1 MFITKKHLPRRAV
14 LKAAGVSLALPFLD
28 AMVPAGTALAQTA
41 AVPRLRTGFFYIP
54 HGAIMGNT
62 SHGPSLDKWTPSGS
76 GATFK
81 LSPILA
87 SLEPYKKYVSSF
99 GNLQNAATAG
109 SVHSFTPATWLSA
122 TRPDT
127 GAPRAHMA
135 TTLDQVIAKIIG
147 QETPLPSLEVAA
159 ETTVQSAAG
168 GGGYYS
174 TLSFRDAESPLP
186 MEPNPRKVFLQLF
199 GEGDTPQERATIN
212 TRTSSLLD
220 LILEGTKSLK
230 GNLGNGDRAALDGYL
245 ESVREVERRTQK
257 AGAKDLSALTIPEAP
272 VGEQDAFAEQ
282 VKLMFDLVALA
293 YQADLTRVASYI
305 MAAEG
310 TNRTVQPHRYSGF
323 LPSRLTPR
331 QRSDE
336 NRKAGQD
343 PDVAPRAVCGLR
355 QEDGGDARRSGI
367 AARSLDL
374 HVRIEHEQ
382 QRPTRQLPGAEHRG
396 WRRQRQDEAR
406 WPAYR
411 AAGAHADRES
421 PPDAASEGRCRTRR
435 VRRQHGHDRGGLRV
449 MAVSLNRRDVLKGA
463 LGVFATWTSSRVLS
477 AQQAFGGVRRLT
489 DQMTVVDGGGSNVL
503 AFFTGEGFVLVDGG
517 APKSFEK
524 VMASLD
530 ANAKV
535 NTLFNTHHHVDQT
548 GNNEMFSAGTK
559 IVAHKRTLE
568 WMSADHWIQADD
580 RYEKARPKVARPTE
594 TFLASGSLNTGRRAD
609 RLRVPASGPY
619 ERRYL
624 CPLQE
629 CKRSGGGRR
638 GIAAARSRAR
648 LPDRSVDR
656 RARGCDGCPPDAR
669 E

>member
-1 MFITKKHLPRRAV
+1 MFITKKHIPRRAV

-41 AVPRLRTGFFYIP
+41 AVPKLRTGFFYIP

-76 GATFK
+76 GATFT

-135 TTLDQVIAKIIG
+135 TTLDQVIATIIG

-212 TRTSSLLD
+212 TRTNSLLD

-230 GNLGNGDRAALDGYL
+230 GNLGNGDRAVLDGYL

-257 AGAKDLSALTIPEAP
+257 AAAKDLSAFTIPEAP
-272 VGEQDAFAEQ
+272 VGELDAFAEQ

-310 TNRTVQPHRYSGF
+310 TNRTYNHIGIPDSFHPVSHHAND
-323 LPSRLTPR
+323 LT
-331 QRSDE
+331 
-336 NRKAGQD
+336 
-343 PDVAPRAVCGLR
+343 
-355 QEDGGDARRSGI
+355 
-367 AARSLDL
+367 
-374 HVRIEHEQ
+374 RIEKLAKIQTWHLEQ
-382 QRPTRQLPGAEHRG
+382 FADFVKKMAETPDG
-396 WRRQRQDEAR
+396 QGSLLD
-406 WPAYR
+406 
-411 AAGAHADRES
+411 HAIFMYGSNMSNSDR
-421 PPDAASEGRCRTRR
+421 
-435 VRRQHGHDRGGLRV
+435 HD
-449 MAVSLNRRDVLKGA
+449 NYPEPNI
-463 LGVFATWTSSRVLS
+463 
-477 AQQAFGGVRRLT
+477 
-489 DQMTVVDGGGSNVL
+489 VVGGGNGKMRLGGQHIVL
-503 AFFTGEGFVLVDGG
+503 PERTPIANLHLTLLQKVGVERGTFGDSTG
-517 APKSFEK
+517 
-524 VMASLD
+524 
-530 ANAKV
+530 
-535 NTLFNTHHHVDQT
+535 T
-548 GNNEMFSAGTK
+548 
-559 IVAHKRTLE
+559 I
-568 WMSADHWIQADD
+568 AD
-580 RYEKARPKVARPTE
+580 V
-594 TFLASGSLNTGRRAD
+594 
-609 RLRVPASGPY
+609 
-619 ERRYL
+619 
-624 CPLQE
+624 
-629 CKRSGGGRR
+629 
-638 GIAAARSRAR
+638 
-648 LPDRSVDR
+648 
-656 RARGCDGCPPDAR
+656 
-669 E
+669 

>member
-1 MFITKKHLPRRAV
+1 MFITKKHIPRRAV

-41 AVPRLRTGFFYIP
+41 AVPKLRTGFFYIP

-62 SHGPSLDKWTPSGS
+62 SHGASLDKWTPSGS

-220 LILEGTKSLK
+220 LILEGTTRLK
-230 GNLGNGDRAALDGYL
+230 GNLGNGDRAVLDGYL

-257 AGAKDLSALTIPEAP
+257 AAAKDLSAFTIPEAP
-272 VGEQDAFAEQ
+272 VGELDSFADQ

-310 TNRTVQPHRYSGF
+310 TNRTYNHIGIPDSFHPVSHHAND
-323 LPSRLTPR
+323 LT
-331 QRSDE
+331 
-336 NRKAGQD
+336 
-343 PDVAPRAVCGLR
+343 
-355 QEDGGDARRSGI
+355 
-367 AARSLDL
+367 
-374 HVRIEHEQ
+374 RIEKLAKIQTWHLEQ
-382 QRPTRQLPGAEHRG
+382 FAGFVKKMAETPDGQGSLLDHSIFMYG
-396 WRRQRQDEAR
+396 SNMSNS
-406 WPAYR
+406 
-411 AAGAHADRES
+411 DR
-421 PPDAASEGRCRTRR
+421 
-435 VRRQHGHDRGGLRV
+435 HD
-449 MAVSLNRRDVLKGA
+449 NYPEPNI
-463 LGVFATWTSSRVLS
+463 
-477 AQQAFGGVRRLT
+477 
-489 DQMTVVDGGGSNVL
+489 VVGGGNGRMRLGGQHIVL
-503 AFFTGEGFVLVDGG
+503 PERTPIANLHLTLLQKVGVERGTFGDSTG
-517 APKSFEK
+517 
-524 VMASLD
+524 
-530 ANAKV
+530 
-535 NTLFNTHHHVDQT
+535 T
-548 GNNEMFSAGTK
+548 
-559 IVAHKRTLE
+559 I
-568 WMSADHWIQADD
+568 AD
-580 RYEKARPKVARPTE
+580 V
-594 TFLASGSLNTGRRAD
+594 
-609 RLRVPASGPY
+609 
-619 ERRYL
+619 
-624 CPLQE
+624 
-629 CKRSGGGRR
+629 
-638 GIAAARSRAR
+638 
-648 LPDRSVDR
+648 
-656 RARGCDGCPPDAR
+656 
-669 E
+669 

>member
-1 MFITKKHLPRRAV
+1 MFITKKHIPRRAV

-28 AMVPAGTALAQTA
+28 AMVPAGTVLAQTA
-41 AVPRLRTGFFYIP
+41 AVPKLRTGFFYIP

-62 SHGPSLDKWTPSGS
+62 SHGPSLDRWTPSGS

-147 QETPLPSLEVAA
+147 QETTLPSLEVAA

-230 GNLGNGDRAALDGYL
+230 GNLGNGDRAVLDGYL

-257 AGAKDLSALTIPEAP
+257 AAAKDLSAFTIPEAP
-272 VGEQDAFAEQ
+272 VGELDAFPEQ
-282 VKLMFDLVALA
+282 VTLMFDLVALA

-310 TNRTVQPHRYSGF
+310 TNRTYNHIGVPDSFHPVSHHAND
-323 LPSRLTPR
+323 LT
-331 QRSDE
+331 
-336 NRKAGQD
+336 
-343 PDVAPRAVCGLR
+343 
-355 QEDGGDARRSGI
+355 
-367 AARSLDL
+367 
-374 HVRIEHEQ
+374 RIEKLAKIQTWHLEQ
-382 QRPTRQLPGAEHRG
+382 FAGFVKKMAETPDGQGSLLDHSIFMYG
-396 WRRQRQDEAR
+396 SNMSNS
-406 WPAYR
+406 
-411 AAGAHADRES
+411 DR
-421 PPDAASEGRCRTRR
+421 
-435 VRRQHGHDRGGLRV
+435 HDNYPEPNILV
-449 MAVSLNRRDVLKGA
+449 
-463 LGVFATWTSSRVLS
+463 
-477 AQQAFGGVRRLT
+477 
-489 DQMTVVDGGGSNVL
+489 GGGNGKMKLGGQHIVL
-503 AFFTGEGFVLVDGG
+503 PERTPIANLHLTLLQKVGVERDTFGDSTG
-517 APKSFEK
+517 
-524 VMASLD
+524 
-530 ANAKV
+530 
-535 NTLFNTHHHVDQT
+535 T
-548 GNNEMFSAGTK
+548 
-559 IVAHKRTLE
+559 I
-568 WMSADHWIQADD
+568 AD
-580 RYEKARPKVARPTE
+580 
-594 TFLASGSLNTGRRAD
+594 L
-609 RLRVPASGPY
+609 
-619 ERRYL
+619 
-624 CPLQE
+624 
-629 CKRSGGGRR
+629 
-638 GIAAARSRAR
+638 
-648 LPDRSVDR
+648 
-656 RARGCDGCPPDAR
+656 
-669 E
+669 